1 MDWEN
6 ISDPSQT
13 HGNLCLVIGMH
24 FLYLV
29 LIVCSNDHLPLSQFW
44 KQWPTIIHITCMFIN
59 LYVGCFQFSGFGSA
73 SAPSHNHRTPVE
85 ADNHIAESTTDDDD
99 VSKENREMDRLR
111 HMVCMPWHDVL
122 IHLESWYSLGIF
134 SILHF
139 MEYRVESTVIMLS
152 KRQTRLNPIHRMF
165 PILMYH
171 DTVE

>member
-1 MDWEN
+1 M
-6 ISDPSQT
+6 
-13 HGNLCLVIGMH
+13 
-24 FLYLV
+24 

-111 HMVCMPWHDVL
+111 HMVCMP
-122 IHLESWYSLGIF
+122 
-134 SILHF
+134 
-139 MEYRVESTVIMLS
+139 
-152 KRQTRLNPIHRMF
+152 
-165 PILMYH
+165 
-171 DTVE
+171 